1 MRTRSEG
8 SGNTARVPLR
18 RGPSRSASYNA
29 RVAVARR
36 AARRATTMPRQCARR
51 TRPVALTPRG
61 FVPLIVH

>member
-1 MRTRSEG
+1 
-8 SGNTARVPLR
+8 VPLR

-36 AARRATTMPRQCARR
+36 AARRATIMPRQCARR
-51 TRPVALTPRG
+51 TRPVVLIPRG